1 MVRRIKSRGFT
12 VIEVLIAISV
22 AAAGFAAIF
31 SLQIGSMQA
40 NMTARDLTG
49 AIGLAERYVEVLR
62 RDSYLW
68 DGTQRPGPRL
78 NQSFGDW
85 HVITPFPV
93 DQNGRASVENDAN
106 FGSEFL
112 SRQRY
117 CVHYW
122 MNGFAN
128 LYAGLLSIRVRVVWP
143 RSALNTAGL
152 DQMCTI
158 DGARAFDQTNLSSW
172 FSLTLPALVRSTD
185 PS

>member
-1 MVRRIKSRGFT
+1 MKRRFSGGFT

-22 AAAGFAAIF
+22 AAIGFAAIF
-31 SLQIGSMQA
+31 SLQIASMQA

-68 DGTQRPGPRL
+68 DGTQRPAPRL

-85 HVITPFPV
+85 HVLTPFPV
-93 DQNGRASVENDAN
+93 DQNGRASAENDVD

-122 MNGFAN
+122 MNGFTN

-143 RSALNTAGL
+143 RSALNTTGL
-152 DQMCTI
+152 DQMCTV
-158 DGARAFDQTNLSSW
+158 DGARAFNLTSISSW